1 MMAVGTLKKE
11 MPVARISSDHPY
23 ITTELKDL

>member
-1 MMAVGTLKKE
+1 MMAVDTLKKE
-11 MPVARISSDHPY
+11 MPVARISQGHPS